1 MTFEGEAG
9 GVQRRSFTVTM
20 VLREEV
26 RVAETYVRVVQ
37 DRYEDKETVV
47 MDRLMDEVRQ
57 ESLWTVC
64 R

>member
-1 MTFEGEAG
+1 
-9 GVQRRSFTVTM
+9 M

-47 MDRLMDEVRQ
+47 RCEVQRSDGQ
-57 ESLWTVC
+57 AGG
-64 R
+64 

>member
-1 MTFEGEAG
+1 MKLEGEAG

-37 DRYEDKETVV
+37 DRYED
-47 MDRLMDEVRQ
+47 
-57 ESLWTVC
+57 
-64 R
+64 